1 MSQQLSDRALC
12 ITVTIGVIN
21 SAAQPIEKK
30 WGHLSLIP
38 AGYLVLKLGTS
49 IYLLLSWY
57 DGTPK
62 VQLQSILKSLQSLSR
77 VRPSKQYPQKVS
89 VQTLW
94 SL

>member
-89 VQTLW
+89 VQTF
-94 SL
+94 

>member
-21 SAAQPIEKK
+21 SAAQLIEKK

-38 AGYLVLKLGTS
+38 AGYLVLKLGPST
-49 IYLLLSWY
+49 YLLSCWY

-62 VQLQSILKSLQSLSR
+62 VRLQSTPSSWLVRFFRSSKNPHVPNPQHLSH
-77 VRPSKQYPQKVS
+77 
-89 VQTLW
+89 
-94 SL
+94 

>member
-21 SAAQPIEKK
+21 SAAQLIEKK

-38 AGYLVLKLGTS
+38 AGYLVLKLGPST
-49 IYLLLSWY
+49 YLLLCWY

-62 VQLQSILKSLQSLSR
+62 YQLQSILKSMQSLSR
-77 VRPSKQYPQKVS
+77 VRPSKQHPQKVS
-89 VQTLW
+89 VQTF
-94 SL
+94 